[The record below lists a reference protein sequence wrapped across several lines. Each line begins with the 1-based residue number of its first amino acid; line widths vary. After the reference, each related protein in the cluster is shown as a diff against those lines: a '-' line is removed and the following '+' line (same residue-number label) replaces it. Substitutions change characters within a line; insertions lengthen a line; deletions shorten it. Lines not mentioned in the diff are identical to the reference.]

1 MKAGVEE
8 RLLILAPTGR
18 DAPTAALILSE
29 VGIGAEPCPSIDDL
43 CAKLEDGAGA
53 LLVAEEALSSVAT
66 RQLHEVLG
74 RQPPWS
80 DLPLIVFTSGGET
93 TVASLKVLT
102 MLGNTNVTVLER
114 PVRRITLV
122 KAVEMALRAR
132 RHQYQVREHLG
143 ALEQARMDAEAANAA
158 KDTFLAMLGHEL
170 RNPLSAVRTAI
181 ATASLDDSQRAHALE
196 IARRQTDQLSRLIDD
211 LLDVARITHGHIT
224 LRKDRVDLTGII
236 QRAVEGARTLT
247 ESGWRRFTVT
257 MDPEPIR
264 VEADAARLE
273 EVFVNLL
280 SNAAKYTEP
289 DGRIDLVVAR
299 DGDRVTVRI
308 RDTGIG
314 IAPELLPR
322 IWDLFVQ
329 AERALDRAPG
339 GLGIGLT
346 VARRIVELHG
356 GHIEAFSEGLGK
368 GAEFVVTLP
377 ALPVTGDEE
386 GRCEVPAE
394 PVPQRTADVL
404 LLEDQPDVAE
414 GLAMLLEFLGHR
426 VRIVHDGMAALDAA
440 RADPPDVMLVD
451 IGLPG
456 MDGYEVARR
465 VRHDPDLR
473 HLVLVALTGYGR
485 EEDKQK
491 TKAAGFDHHLV
502 KPVDPDVLQDLVS
515 RLGTDESSSPRAID

>member
-1 MKAGVEE
+1 MTARVEE
-8 RLLILAPTGR
+8 RLLVLAPTGR
-18 DAPTAALILSE
+18 DAPTAASILCE
-29 VGIGAEPCPSIDDL
+29 VGIGAETCSHIDDL
-43 CAKLEDGAGA
+43 CAKLEEGAGA
-53 LLVAEEALSSVAT
+53 VLVAEEALFSGAT
-66 RQLHEVLG
+66 RQLLEVLG

-102 MLGNTNVTVLER
+102 MLGNTNVTLVER

-132 RHQYQVREHLG
+132 RRQYQVREHLV
-143 ALEQARMDAEAANAA
+143 AREQARIDAEAANAA

-181 ATASLDDSQRAHALE
+181 ETASRDDSRRAHALE
-196 IARRQTDQLSRLIDD
+196 IACRQADQLHRLIDD
-211 LLDVARITHGHIT
+211 LLDVARITHGHIS
-224 LRKDRVDLTGII
+224 LRTERVDLTEII
-236 QRAVEGARTLT
+236 ERAVESARTLT
-247 ESGWRRFTVT
+247 ESGWRRFNVT
-257 MDPEPIR
+257 MDTELIR
-264 VEADAARLE
+264 VEADPARLE
-273 EVFVNLL
+273 QVFVNLL

-289 DGRIDLVVAR
+289 DGRIDLVVAHH
-299 DGDRVTVRI
+299 GDQVTVRI

-314 IAPELLPR
+314 IAPEVLPR
-322 IWDLFVQ
+322 IWDLFTQ

-356 GHIEAFSEGLGK
+356 GHIEAFSEGPGK

-377 ALPVTGDEE
+377 ALPMTSDAEDRGD
-386 GRCEVPAE
+386 VPAE
-394 PVPQRTADVL
+394 PLPERTVRVL
-404 LLEDQPDVAE
+404 LLEDNPDVAE
-414 GLAMLLEFLGHR
+414 GLAMLLELCGHCVR
-426 VRIVHDGMAALDAA
+426 VVHDGVAALDAA
-440 RADPPDVMLVD
+440 RADLPDVMLVD

-465 VRHDPDLR
+465 VRHDPALR

-485 EEDKQK
+485 DEDKQK

-502 KPVDPDVLQDLVS
+502 KPVDPDVLLGLVS
-515 RLGTDESSSPRAID
+515 RLGTDESFPLRAID